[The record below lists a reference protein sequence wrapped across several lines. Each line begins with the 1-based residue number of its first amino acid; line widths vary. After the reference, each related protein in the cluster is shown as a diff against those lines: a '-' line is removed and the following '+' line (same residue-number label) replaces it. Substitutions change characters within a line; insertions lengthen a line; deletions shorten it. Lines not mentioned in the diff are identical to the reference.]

1 MKNPAEA
8 LAAYNR
14 AYEILTQKDAK
25 PADPPPNPPLILS
38 QLQYRIG
45 LAIRYDSKRK
55 CAMED
60 NPEKEVPC
68 SELAANAFS
77 LALKYDPGNESAQH
91 MLATVTADYT
101 MKRASNKYIKQSFED
116 YAEK

>member
-1 MKNPAEA
+1 
-8 LAAYNR
+8 
-14 AYEILTQKDAK
+14 
-25 PADPPPNPPLILS
+25 
-38 QLQYRIG
+38 
-45 LAIRYDSKRK
+45 
-55 CAMED
+55 MED

-101 MKRASNKYIKQSFED
+101 MKRASNKYIKQLFED
-116 YAEK
+116 YAEKWVTF

>member
-1 MKNPAEA
+1 MFRLHISQLGNPEKAADSYAYANMLDKNHWAALANFGAVLHDKLKNPAEA

-45 LAIRYDSKRK
+45 LAITYDSKQHSSHVGKILRT
-55 CAMED
+55 E
-60 NPEKEVPC
+60 EK
-68 SELAANAFS
+68 
-77 LALKYDPGNESAQH
+77 
-91 MLATVTADYT
+91 
-101 MKRASNKYIKQSFED
+101 
-116 YAEK
+116 